1 MKDSLKVMTLAIGD
15 GANDVSMIQMA
26 DVGVGITG
34 QEGMQAVM
42 ASDFAIG
49 RFKFLARLLLVHGH
63 WCYDRITK
71 MFLYFF
77 YKNAVSS
84 DVFVSYFAMF
94 LSEQRIQEKLL
105 NTRHACSWVCAFA
118 CLCVFV
124 RACARDLCT

>member
-1 MKDSLKVMTLAIGD
+1 MTLAVGD

-26 DVGVGITG
+26 DVGIGLTG

-49 RFKFLARLLLVHGH
+49 RFRFLTHLLLVHGH

-77 YKNAVSS
+77 YKNAVSWKEVS
-84 DVFVSYFAMF
+84 KKLFVSDKLHLLVEPKSIYA
-94 LSEQRIQEKLL
+94 LDITIQKI
-105 NTRHACSWVCAFA
+105 NPS
-118 CLCVFV
+118 
-124 RACARDLCT
+124 RDYLPDS